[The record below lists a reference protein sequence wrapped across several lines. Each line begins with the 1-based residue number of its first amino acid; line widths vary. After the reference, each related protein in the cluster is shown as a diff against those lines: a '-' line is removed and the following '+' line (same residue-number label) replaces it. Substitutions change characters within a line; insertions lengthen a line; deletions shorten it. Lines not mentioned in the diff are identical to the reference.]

1 MAFAGDTQLLGI
13 IIIDIIG
20 VTIAIWFL
28 ASRLRAKLAE
38 VEARQ
43 SKRWKVDKLPPKS
56 EEEPSS
62 HEEE

>member
-43 SKRWKVDKLPPKS
+43 SKRWKVAKLPPKS
-56 EEEPSS
+56 EKEPPS

>member
-43 SKRWKVDKLPPKS
+43 SKRWKVDKLAPKS
-56 EEEPSS
+56 EEESPS

>member
-43 SKRWKVDKLPPKS
+43 SKRWKVDKLPPK
-56 EEEPSS
+56 
-62 HEEE
+62 

>member
-20 VTIAIWFL
+20 VTIAIWFVV
-28 ASRLRAKLAE
+28 SRLRAKLAE

-43 SKRWKVDKLPPKS
+43 SKRWKVDKLPLKS
-56 EEEPSS
+56 EEEPPSN
-62 HEEE
+62 EEE

>member
-43 SKRWKVDKLPPKS
+43 SKRWKVDKLLPKS
-56 EEEPSS
+56 EEEPPS

>member
-43 SKRWKVDKLPPKS
+43 SRRWKVDKLPTKS
-56 EEEPSS
+56 EEEPPS